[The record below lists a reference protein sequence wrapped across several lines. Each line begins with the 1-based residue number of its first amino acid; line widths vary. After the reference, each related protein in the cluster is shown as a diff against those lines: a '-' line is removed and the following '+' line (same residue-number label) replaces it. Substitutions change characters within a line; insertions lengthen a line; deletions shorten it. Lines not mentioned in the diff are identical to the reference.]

1 MLFHGLDKDGDGD
14 LVEFPQQ
21 SMEYSGD
28 NLWDEEETITRCVN
42 IIAQMR
48 LRLFS

>member
-1 MLFHGLDKDGDGD
+1 MVSIRMVMMILLS
-14 LVEFPQQ
+14 FPQQ

-42 IIAQMR
+42 IIGQMR